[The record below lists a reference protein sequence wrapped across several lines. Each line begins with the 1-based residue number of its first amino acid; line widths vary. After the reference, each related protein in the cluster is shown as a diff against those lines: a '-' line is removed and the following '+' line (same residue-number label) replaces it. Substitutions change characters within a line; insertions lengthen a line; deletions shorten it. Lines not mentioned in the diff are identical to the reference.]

1 MIRKFNSLL
10 CVLAFILSACGSS
23 SDTASKIKIGCAAP
37 LTGDQATIGID
48 MCNGVEL
55 AILQAN
61 DFAQQAA
68 VSGVTPLQ
76 FEISRQD
83 DQHNPAQAVNVAKK
97 FVSDPAVLAVVGH
110 FNSSCTK
117 PSSAV
122 YNAAGI
128 VQITPAST
136 NPELSK
142 QGFAT
147 FFRTAA
153 TDDVQG
159 PKGAVFA
166 INKLGAKKI
175 FVIDDKTTYGKGL
188 ADEFEKKARELGA
201 EILGHEGITQGDKDF
216 TPLLTKVKPL
226 APDLIYF
233 GGIYPEGALL
243 LRQMR
248 ALDIKAP
255 IMGGDG
261 IATLTF
267 SDLATKEIAEG
278 AYATMVGGD
287 MHQVPA
293 AASFIRDYE
302 GKYGVLGQWSAYGY
316 DSANVLIQSIQKAAS
331 KDRAGVLKSI
341 REIPKFQGVT
351 GEIVFDSK
359 GDNQNQFI
367 GIFQFQNG
375 KLVYIGPAE

>member
-1 MIRKFNSLL
+1 MKKRVLSILL
-10 CVLAFILSACGSS
+10 VPFLLAACGAPSGIS
-23 SDTASKIKIGCAAP
+23 AGKIKIGCAAP
-37 LTGDQATIGID
+37 LTGDQAQIGID

-55 AILQAN
+55 AIFQAN
-61 DFAQQAA
+61 DLEQQLNPGAPA
-68 VSGVTPLQ
+68 VQ

-117 PSSAV
+117 PTSAI
-122 YNAAGI
+122 YNSAGLT
-128 VQITPAST
+128 QLTPAST
-136 NPELSK
+136 NPDLSK

-166 INKLGAKKI
+166 VKTLGVKKI
-175 FVIDDKTTYGKGL
+175 YVIDDKTTYGKGL

-216 TPLLTKVKPL
+216 TPLLTKIKPL

-243 LRQMR
+243 LRQAR
-248 ALDIKAP
+248 ALDIKADL
-255 IMGGDG
+255 MGGDG

-267 SDLATKEIAEG
+267 SELATSEIAEG
-278 AYATMVGGD
+278 VYATMVGGD
-287 MHQVPA
+287 MHKVPS

-302 GKYGVLGQWSAYGY
+302 TRYGTLGQWSAYGF
-316 DSANVLIQSIQKAAS
+316 DSANVLIEAVRKAAA
-331 KDRAGVLKSI
+331 KDRAGVLKAM

-351 GEIVFDSK
+351 GEIVFDEN
-359 GDNQNQFI
+359 GDNQNQF
-367 GIFQFQNG
+367 QSG
-375 KLVYIGPAE
+375 KLAYIGPAE